1 VSKCRHGGYAKSPVS
16 GLCYKCKIEKLE
28 AQLKAACDKVLLA
41 NEAAQAANTLRLD
54 AEKQLEAQ
62 LSETRI
68 KHQKDLDFWHKQTE
82 LREKGL
88 KKAEAQLEAAHTLIH
103 QIEDEIKFTGSEIHV
118 RKSINNYRAALQE
131 SE

>member
-1 VSKCRHGGYAKSPVS
+1 MSKCRHGGYAKSPVS

-41 NEAAQAANTLRLD
+41 NEAAQAANNLRLD
-54 AEKQLEAQ
+54 
-62 LSETRI
+62 T
-68 KHQKDLDFWHKQTE
+68 
-82 LREKGL
+82 
-88 KKAEAQLEAAHTLIH
+88 EAQLEAAHTLIH

>member
-28 AQLKAACDKVLLA
+28 AQVAELQVSTIHDKWVSA
-41 NEAAQAANTLRLD
+41 MGRIE
-54 AEKQLEAQ
+54 ELEAQ
-62 LSETRI
+62 LAETRI